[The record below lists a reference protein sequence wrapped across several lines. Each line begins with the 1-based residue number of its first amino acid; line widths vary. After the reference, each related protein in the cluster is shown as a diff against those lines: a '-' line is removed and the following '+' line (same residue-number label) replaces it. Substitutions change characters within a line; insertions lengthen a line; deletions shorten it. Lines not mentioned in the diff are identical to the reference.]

1 MALLAKKS
9 SLIVA
14 GAFQNLSD
22 IVINSSFGSY
32 PIKFQPI
39 KTRNF
44 GNSYFV
50 IDQRIKDQ
58 IELSDERC
66 VIITANESMKT
77 LGTVEDVMVELS
89 AKGMSKNDDLVV
101 IGGGYA
107 QDIGTLVASLYMRG
121 VKWIYIPTTL
131 AAMGDSCIGGKSSIN
146 AGDVKNLVG
155 NFYPPKEVLVD
166 PSFVNTLP
174 KLEIIAGISEI
185 IKICFAKS
193 FDTFSVCDKLLT
205 QWQNDRDQEKITEVI
220 QLSLISKQ
228 YFVEEDEFDAGIR
241 KLLNFGHSFGH
252 ALESASDYKIPH
264 GVAVLIG
271 MIAASQHPL
280 SKKTKETQK
289 LIEKSLTFSNTVRE
303 EIAKEISKVNY
314 EKFSQALA
322 KDKKN
327 SNSDLVLILP
337 KELGLEIVRIPF
349 NQGAL
354 AGATMAMRS
363 GIEMVLDEIR

>member
-1 MALLAKKS
+1 MS
-9 SLIVA
+9 

-32 PIKFQPI
+32 PIIFQSI
-39 KTRNF
+39 RTRNF
-44 GNSYFV
+44 ENSYFV
-50 IDQRIKDQ
+50 VDQKIKDQ
-58 IELSDERC
+58 MDFSDERC

-77 LGTVEDVMVELS
+77 LSTVEDVMVELS

-101 IGGGYA
+101 IGGGYT

-174 KLEIIAGISEI
+174 NLEIIAGISEI

-193 FDTFSVCDKLLT
+193 FDTFSVCDQLIT
-205 QWQNDRDQEKITEVI
+205 QWQIDGDQEKIAEVI

-228 YFVEEDEFDAGIR
+228 YFVEKDEFDAGIR

-280 SKKTKETQK
+280 SKTTNESQI
-289 LIEKSLTFSNTVRE
+289 LIKRSLAFSKTVRE
-303 EIAKEISKVNY
+303 EIVNEISKVNY
-314 EKFSQALA
+314 ERFSQALA

-327 SNSDLVLILP
+327 SNLDLVLILP
-337 KELGLEIVRIPF
+337 RASGLEIVRIPF
-349 NQGAL
+349 DHGAL
-354 AGATMAMRS
+354 ADATVAMKS
-363 GIEMVLDEIR
+363 GIEMVLNEIR

>member
-22 IVINSSFGSY
+22 IVIKSSFDSY
-32 PIKFQPI
+32 PIKFQSI
-39 KTRNF
+39 RTGNF
-44 GNSYFV
+44 ENSFFV
-50 IDQRIKDQ
+50 VDQRIKDQ
-58 IELSDERC
+58 IELSDERS
-66 VIITANESMKT
+66 VIIAASESMKT

-89 AKGMSKNDDLVV
+89 AKGMSKNNDLVV
-101 IGGGYA
+101 IGGGYV

-121 VKWIYIPTTL
+121 VKWIYAPTTL
-131 AAMGDSCIGGKSSIN
+131 ASMGDSCIGGKSSIN

-155 NFYPPKEVLVD
+155 NFYPPKEVLID

-174 KLEIIAGISEI
+174 RLEIIAGISEI
-185 IKICFAKS
+185 IKICFARS
-193 FDTFSVCDKLLT
+193 FDTFSVCEQLIT
-205 QWQNDRDQEKITEVI
+205 QWQNDGDQQTITEVI
-220 QLSLISKQ
+220 QLSIISKQ
-228 YFVEEDEFDAGIR
+228 YFVEKDEFDVGIR

-271 MIAASQHPL
+271 MIAASQHPF
-280 SKKTKETQK
+280 SKTSKESQI
-289 LIEKSLTFSNTVRE
+289 LIEKSLALSKTVRE
-303 EIAKEISKVNY
+303 EIVNEISKVNY

-327 SNSDLVLILP
+327 SKSDLVLILP
-337 KELGLEIVRIPF
+337 KGSGLEIVRIPF
-349 NQGAL
+349 DQGAL
-354 AGATMAMRS
+354 AGATVAMKS
-363 GIEMVLDEIR
+363 GIEMVLNEIR

>member
-1 MALLAKKS
+1 MALLAKKL

-14 GAFQNLSD
+14 GAFLNLSD
-22 IVINSSFGSY
+22 IVIKSSFGSY
-32 PIKFQPI
+32 PIKFQSVG
-39 KTRNF
+39 TTNF
-44 GNSYFV
+44 ENSYFV
-50 IDQRIKDQ
+50 VDQMIKDQ
-58 IELSDERC
+58 VEINDERC
-66 VIITANESMKT
+66 VIITANESVKT
-77 LGTVEDVMVELS
+77 LRTVEDVMVKLS
-89 AKGMSKNDDLVV
+89 TKGMSKNNDLVV

-121 VKWIYIPTTL
+121 VKWIYVPTTL

-174 KLEIIAGISEI
+174 KLEVIAGISEI

-193 FDTFSVCDKLLT
+193 FETFSVCEQLIT
-205 QWQNDRDQEKITEVI
+205 QWQSDGDQQTIKEVI

-271 MIAASQHPL
+271 MIAASHHPL
-280 SKKTKETQK
+280 SKTTNESQI
-289 LIEKSLTFSNTVRE
+289 LIERTLAFSRTIRE
-303 EIAKEISKVNY
+303 EITNEISKVNY

-337 KELGLEIVRIPF
+337 KESGLEIVRIPF
-349 NQGAL
+349 DQGAL
-354 AGATMAMRS
+354 GGATMAMKS
-363 GIEMVLDEIR
+363 GIEMVLNEIR

>member
-1 MALLAKKS
+1 MLPAKKL
-9 SLIVA
+9 SLIAA

-22 IVINSSFGSY
+22 ILINSSFGSY
-32 PIKFQPI
+32 PIKFQSI
-39 KTRNF
+39 RTRNF
-44 GNSYFV
+44 ENSYFV
-50 IDQRIKDQ
+50 VDQKIKDQ

-66 VIITANESMKT
+66 VIITAIGSMKT
-77 LGTVEDVMVELS
+77 LSTVEDVMVELS

-166 PSFVNTLP
+166 PSFVDTLP

-193 FDTFSVCDKLLT
+193 FDTFSVCDRLIA
-205 QWQNDRDQEKITEVI
+205 QWQNDGDQEKITEVI

-264 GVAVLIG
+264 GVSVLIG
-271 MIAASQHPL
+271 MIAASQHHL
-280 SKKTKETQK
+280 SKTTNESQI
-289 LIEKSLTFSNTVRE
+289 LIERSLAFSKMVRG
-303 EIAKEISKVNY
+303 EIVNQISTVNY
-314 EKFSQALA
+314 EKFSHALA

-337 KELGLEIVRIPF
+337 KKSGLEIVRIPF
-349 NQGAL
+349 DEGAL
-354 AGATMAMRS
+354 AGATVAMKS
-363 GIEMVLDEIR
+363 GIEMVLNEIC